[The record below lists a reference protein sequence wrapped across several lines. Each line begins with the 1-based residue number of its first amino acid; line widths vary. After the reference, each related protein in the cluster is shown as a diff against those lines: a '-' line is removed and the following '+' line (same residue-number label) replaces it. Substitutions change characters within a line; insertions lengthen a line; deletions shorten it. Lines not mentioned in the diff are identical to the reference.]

1 MIYLNKYKL
10 KELEE
15 GGEEVEEEEEEIIS
29 DRSIT
34 KWFKNYMQIY
44 IELK

>member
-1 MIYLNKYKL
+1 MIYLNKNKL

-15 GGEEVEEEEEEIIS
+15 GGEEEEEIIS